1 MKPIQNP
8 RRLWTWRWFVPGKA
22 PVEAD
27 IIATMKWDKGTTWR
41 LLFSHPRATLI
52 IVFAQA
58 ITALSNVAQTRVV
71 GHATDV
77 AINTGS
83 YRAATWSVVAFIAL
97 LWLSYITDATADGLN
112 HLASSRLT
120 HQLRLNLTR
129 LMLRNKPPAMPP
141 GQILNTVDEDTT
153 VIGEIKHV
161 LGFPVGMMAYLI
173 SSTAVILPI
182 YWPLALLL
190 LLGGVATVIA
200 SSLTAGALTRVSERR
215 RKAESHS
222 IALATDYA
230 QGSRVV
236 KGLGAIDICESRFDK
251 AVSAALDLMI
261 ADARVTSITH
271 LIRQIV
277 PALWGAGIMGYAVWL
292 SHVGTITSGQ
302 MVTVLLLVVPSLN
315 AMGMS
320 LGFLTEFWARGR
332 ASTGRVGDF
341 VAEVEGGNGESDK
354 TVASTNTE
362 LEEVADRLPVGLSVW
377 FIDTPERLAE
387 ASAAVHAIRYAPD
400 VVAPPHIVSVFEGTL
415 EDNLNPEG
423 TIPLETVHAALEAAC
438 CGDIVT
444 RLGGFGPNGELPT
457 APIGEAGLNLSGGQ
471 RQRVALAR
479 ALATNADVLIFEEPT
494 TGLDTVTLDNVA
506 HRVAALR
513 KNQRTIVLTTSSAWC
528 EVSDRIITE
537 GDFYV
542 RG

>member
-1 MKPIQNP
+1 MNPQKQP
-8 RRLWTWRWFVPGKA
+8 RRLWTWSWFVPIKPPA
-22 PVEAD
+22 EAD
-27 IIATMKWDKGTTWR
+27 ILATLKWSRTTTWR
-41 LLFSHPRATLI
+41 FLFSHPRAVA
-52 IVFAQA
+52 IVTFTQV
-58 ITALSNVAQTRVV
+58 IVALTNVGQTRVI
-71 GHATDV
+71 GYATDA

-83 YRAATWSVVAFIAL
+83 YRAATWAVVAFLVL
-97 LWLSYITDATADGLN
+97 LVLSYVADATSEGLN
-112 HLASSRLT
+112 HLGSSRLT
-120 HQLRLNLTR
+120 HQLRLSLTR

-141 GQILNTVDEDTT
+141 GKILNTVDEDSS
-153 VIGEIKHV
+153 VIGETKMV
-161 LGFPVGMMAYLI
+161 LSFPVGMIAYLI

-182 YWPLALLL
+182 SWKLAVLL

-200 SSLTAGALTRVSERR
+200 SSLTAGALTRVSEKR

-236 KGLGAIDICESRFDK
+236 KGLGAIEICESRFDK

-261 ADARVTSITH
+261 ADARVTSTTH

-277 PALWGAGIMGYAVWL
+277 PALWGAGIMGYSVWMA
-292 SHVGTITSGQ
+292 HHGVITSGQ

-332 ASTGRVGDF
+332 ASTTRVGEF
-341 VAEVEGGNGESDK
+341 VTEIQKNNDPSSTSRDLAP
-354 TVASTNTE
+354 VAASIPPG
-362 LEEVADRLPVGLSVW
+362 VSVW
-377 FIDTPERLAE
+377 FIDTPERV
-387 ASAAVHAIRYAPD
+387 SAANEAVHAIRYAPD

-415 EDNLNPEG
+415 EENLNPEG
-423 TIPLETVHAALEAAC
+423 TIDLATVHAALEAAC

-479 ALATNADVLIFEEPT
+479 ALATNAPVLIFEEPT

-506 HRVAALR
+506 HKVAELR
-513 KNQRTIVLTTSSAWC
+513 KDQRTVILTTSAAWC
-528 EVSDRIITE
+528 EVADRIITE

-542 RG
+542 RS